1 MNHPTSTNVY
11 ESSTTRSV
19 YLLSLDSTAT
29 PAPIQLF
36 SARSSEISEVLW
48 LTDDIFAYLNRSS
61 LYSVPID
68 TAEWELEKTRL
79 LDFPAEWEL
88 EKTRLLDFPAGVNP
102 SGLQYE
108 PKSDILAYTGMVWG
122 DGAFEDVPMYDEAYE
137 KRGDTGLVFDELLI
151 R

>member
-79 LDFPAEWEL
+79 LDFPA
-88 EKTRLLDFPAGVNP
+88 GVNP